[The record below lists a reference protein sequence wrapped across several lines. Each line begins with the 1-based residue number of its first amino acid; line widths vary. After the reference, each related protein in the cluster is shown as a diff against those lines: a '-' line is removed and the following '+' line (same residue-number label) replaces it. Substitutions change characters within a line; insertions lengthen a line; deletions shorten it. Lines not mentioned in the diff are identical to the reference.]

1 MVNRSIF
8 FTNANR
14 NQNLTLQI
22 LSDDLT
28 EVYETFMA
36 VLSSVFLAG
45 TAGGAAIEQ
54 TNQER
59 DRLIINPKI
68 ATVKILDDDGIS
80 LWIRYFIITILFP
93 IVAIIGFQSTVLN
106 ASEDSGGVYFHIAVL
121 SGVLRV
127 NVSINFST
135 IDNSAQ
141 DFLLHTQF
149 SNDYDELH
157 SFFLLK

>member
-1 MVNRSIF
+1 M
-8 FTNANR
+8 
-14 NQNLTLQI
+14 
-22 LSDDLT
+22 
-28 EVYETFMA
+28 YYH
-36 VLSSVFLAG
+36 LAG
-45 TAGGAAIEQ
+45 TAGGGAIEQ

-59 DRLIINPKI
+59 GRLIINNI

-93 IVAIIGFQSTVLN
+93 IVTIIGFRSTVLN
-106 ASEDSGGVYFHIAVL
+106 ASEDSGGVYFGIAVL

-141 DFLLHTQF
+141 DF
-149 SNDYDELH
+149 
-157 SFFLLK
+157 